1 MPANNGIRPN
11 NSERLTG
18 LRKQLAD
25 PTQNHLVDGQKWH
38 PTGPTSSQHDD
49 LLSQHQDL
57 GFQRRARSEQIDDN
71 PKNYSAEIQ
80 HPAGDHPILRL
91 TPTGWNL
98 RQGQAA
104 IGHDGSPTMSA
115 ASWGLGTGSWQALA
129 PTNSVPRV
137 TFLENVPPFLSH
149 TGLVVW
155 DTPHKV
161 ITDTALWRRRRW
173 LRVR

>member
-57 GFQRRARSEQIDDN
+57 GFQRRARSEQLDDN
-71 PKNYSAEIQ
+71 PKNYSANIPQ
-80 HPAGDHPILRL
+80 KIIRFCVS
-91 TPTGWNL
+91 
-98 RQGQAA
+98 RQLDQ
-104 IGHDGSPTMSA
+104 IYDRDRTFSPRA
-115 ASWGLGTGSWQALA
+115 W
-129 PTNSVPRV
+129 
-137 TFLENVPPFLSH
+137 
-149 TGLVVW
+149 
-155 DTPHKV
+155 
-161 ITDTALWRRRRW
+161 
-173 LRVR
+173 RVRFGPKEDIANICVMSVGFSKSGQEIYKLTQVASY

>member
-11 NSERLTG
+11 NSERLR

-57 GFQRRARSEQIDDN
+57 GFQRRARSEQLDDN

-80 HPAGDHPILRL
+80 HPAEDHPILRL
-91 TPTGWNL
+91 TQLDQIYDRDSPDIRFWPIADIASCTAHVCFWGIKRTWL
-98 RQGQAA
+98 LHRKMSTYDPKRTFGLIDILKPVGRQF
-104 IGHDGSPTMSA
+104 
-115 ASWGLGTGSWQALA
+115 
-129 PTNSVPRV
+129 V
-137 TFLENVPPFLSH
+137 TRCPVA
-149 TGLVVW
+149 
-155 DTPHKV
+155 KC
-161 ITDTALWRRRRW
+161 
-173 LRVR
+173 